1 MFFVKLYVLIVYAFN
16 NQIRFNREGKFNLPV
31 GKRDF
36 NRRMKNKLELFI
48 NNIKNIDFT
57 NNKFSSFPIESLGKN
72 DFVYADPPY
81 LITCAS
87 YNELDGWNESQ
98 EYALLR
104 FLDELDNRNICF
116 ALSNVLIAKGKKNE
130 ILESWLNKNQNYI
143 CHHLEFTY
151 KNSNY
156 QRKNKTDRD
165 DEVLITNY

>member
-1 MFFVKLYVLIVYAFN
+1 MELYEQVTNYVKEQMGKAL
-16 NQIRFNREGKFNLPV
+16 QILEGKKKASV
-31 GKRDF
+31 GF
-36 NRRMKNKLELFI
+36 ALTSLQRRLASSPEAIYMSLERRLARMTKL
-48 NNIKNIDFT
+48 
-57 NNKFSSFPIESLGKN
+57 
-72 DFVYADPPY
+72 
-81 LITCAS
+81 
-87 YNELDGWNESQ
+87 
-98 EYALLR
+98 
-104 FLDELDNRNICF
+104 LDELDNRNICF